1 MKNYYKLICLKQQ
14 NLKLIHKCSYIFYIR
29 SWKSE
34 IKPTQLIIRMN
45 TFQKRKD
52 PRLSFLDGSKIFS
65 YSKSI
70 SQRFKFKMH
79 QQSISIYCSDK
90 GYDARM
96 THSLSQLTRINKE
109 KRFPER
115 KVVDQEV
122 NETLYRSFKLKET
135 DPRCHALYVSHMR
148 PPYP

>member
-14 NLKLIHKCSYIFYIR
+14 NLKLIHKFSYIFYIR

-45 TFQKRKD
+45 TVQKRKD
-52 PRLSFLDGSKIFS
+52 SRLSFLDGSKIFS
-65 YSKSI
+65 YSRSI
-70 SQRFKFKMH
+70 SQSFKFKMH

-90 GYDARM
+90 GYDAR
-96 THSLSQLTRINKE
+96 SLSQLTRINEE

-115 KVVDQEV
+115 EVVDQEV
-122 NETLYRSFKLKET
+122 NEILYRSFKLKQT
-135 DPRCHALYVSHMR
+135 DPRCHVLFV
-148 PPYP
+148 